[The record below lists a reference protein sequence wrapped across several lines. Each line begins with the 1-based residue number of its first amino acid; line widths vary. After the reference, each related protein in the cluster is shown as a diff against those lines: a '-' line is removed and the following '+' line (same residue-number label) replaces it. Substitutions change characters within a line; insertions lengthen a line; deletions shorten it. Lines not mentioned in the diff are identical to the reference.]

1 MSPERPKQTTTKTF
15 LRSSVNEAPLSGAG
29 EPTILPSARLK
40 VAFLLFISAI
50 VVALSGL
57 IFVLVSSIF
66 ESLEPNLNANLEWKA
81 RRGAVELAHS
91 ADLGLVSGEESE
103 IRRAFEL
110 YQDDPDIVAIV
121 AADASGKVLA
131 THGSSPVPPDQLFKS
146 SAKGSLWRQP
156 DFMASW
162 WEADIEGSVVGRMA
176 VVVSTQQLKAGAE
189 LKRSILLT
197 ALLGGGAAIL
207 AGLFFVSLY
216 VGPLYRV
223 TERAFRALERTT
235 AEALEATRL
244 KSEFLANVSHEIRT
258 PMNGVLGMTE
268 LLLRTDMTLKQRR
281 FAETV
286 QSSAHS
292 LMTIV
297 NDILDFS
304 KIEAGKLEMRPAACD
319 LRSII
324 EEVAELLAARA
335 SAKHIELAC
344 DVLDSLPRNVT
355 CDPDRV
361 RQVLTNLVGNAVK
374 FTERGEV
381 IVSTTIE
388 ESDANHVRV
397 SVRDTGIGIKK
408 EDLARLFEAFS
419 QVDAS
424 LTRQHGGT
432 GLGLAICKHLVELWG
447 GSVGVESEY
456 GKGST
461 FWFTIPLG
469 DEPTEALVSQTLEG
483 RALMVVKGKAYR
495 AILEKHL
502 TRWGLDVEAVA
513 PEEAPVR
520 AKQTEAP
527 YQLVIVDLKEAGEEL
542 ELLSAIRAANAN
554 LPIMLLAPLDA
565 SLLPTLG
572 SSALVDRL
580 ITKPIRLGDLASG
593 VRRLL
598 SVSAGGVT
606 GHDARSS
613 GGEIPLPLGKNG
625 IRLLVAED
633 NEINREVIHEML
645 TSLGYDTELVENGRQ
660 ALAAL
665 DRSSDFHGV
674 LMDCQMP
681 ELDGYE
687 ATRAIRRRPGPQ
699 SKLPV
704 IAVTAHAIIGERE
717 KALAAGMNDCLTK
730 PINARAL
737 KAMLELWVHPREGR
751 LSLIPGSV
759 PPSMGMRVVEPP
771 ALDPSVRRSATVI
784 ALFRKHAPAQLEAL
798 KGAAGAD
805 EVKRAAHKLKGTCLV
820 FGMPRAS
827 EICIA
832 IEENPDQAGQLLL
845 ALEGE
850 LGRAQ
855 AELDRLS
862 A

>member
-1 MSPERPKQTTTKTF
+1 MPPDRSPSDKA
-15 LRSSVNEAPLSGAG
+15 L
-29 EPTILPSARLK
+29 EPTITPSSRLK
-40 VAFLLFISAI
+40 LAFLLFISAI
-50 VVALSGL
+50 VVALTGL
-57 IFVLVSSIF
+57 IFALSSSIF
-66 ESLEPNLNANLEWKA
+66 DSLEPTLHANLEWKA
-81 RRGAVELAHS
+81 RRGAVELAQS
-91 ADLGLVSGEESE
+91 AELGLASGEESE

-110 YQDDPDIVAIV
+110 YQGDPDILAIV
-121 AADASGKVLA
+121 AMDAAGKVA
-131 THGSSPVPPDQLFKS
+131 IRGSPPIPPDELFRR
-146 SAKGSLWRQP
+146 SARGAVYRQS
-156 DFMASW
+156 DFLLSW
-162 WEADIEGSVVGRMA
+162 QEADIEGSVVGRVAM
-176 VVVSTQQLKAGAE
+176 VVSTRQLAAGAE

-197 ALLGGGAAIL
+197 ALLGGGAALL
-207 AGLFFVSLY
+207 AGLFFVSFY
-216 VGPLYRV
+216 VGPLYRA
-223 TERAFRALERTT
+223 TELAFRDLERTT

-244 KSEFLANVSHEIRT
+244 KSEFLANMSHEIRT

-268 LLLRTDMTLKQRR
+268 LLLRTDLTVKQRR

-286 QSSAHS
+286 QASAHS

-335 SAKHIELAC
+335 SAKHLELAC
-344 DVLDSLPRNVT
+344 DVLDTLPQSVT

-361 RQVLTNLVGNAVK
+361 RQVLTNLLANAVK

-381 IVSTTIE
+381 VVSATVE
-388 ESDANHVRV
+388 EGTRPHVRV
-397 SVRDTGIGIKK
+397 AVRDTGIGIKK
-408 EDLARLFEAFS
+408 EDVARLFEAFA

-432 GLGLAICKHLVELWG
+432 GLGLAICKRLVELWG
-447 GSVGVESEY
+447 GQVGVDSEY

-469 DEPTEALVSQTLEG
+469 DEPAEALVSQALQG
-483 RALMVVKGKAYR
+483 RVLLVGGSRAYR
-495 AILEKHL
+495 EILRKNL
-502 TRWGLDVEAVA
+502 TRWGLEVTQIEAEAVVA
-513 PEEAPVR
+513 ELTRRESPHN
-520 AKQTEAP
+520 
-527 YQLVIVDLKEAGEEL
+527 LVIVDLAEAGEEL
-542 ELLSAIRAANAN
+542 ELLAAIRRESPN
-554 LPIMLLAPLDA
+554 LPIILLVPLDA
-565 SLLPTLG
+565 SILPTLG

-580 ITKPIRLGDLASG
+580 ITKPIRLGDLADG

-598 SVSAGGVT
+598 SVSAGGRA
-606 GHDARSS
+606 GAANSS
-613 GGEIPLPLGKNG
+613 GRELAAPPVKSGV
-625 IRLLVAED
+625 RLLVAED
-633 NEINREVIHEML
+633 NEINREVIREML
-645 TSLGYDTELVENGRQ
+645 VTLGYEAELVANGRQ

-665 DRSSDFHGV
+665 DRDSGYDAV

-687 ATRAIRRRPGPQ
+687 TTRAIRRRPGALG
-699 SKLPV
+699 KLPV

-730 PINARAL
+730 PIHARAL
-737 KAMLELWVHPREGR
+737 KAMLETWLRPRGAR
-751 LSLIPGSV
+751 PSTL
-759 PPSMGMRVVEPP
+759 PPAAPSSSHKLEDR

-784 ALFRKHAPAQLEAL
+784 ALFRKHAPAQLEEL
-798 KGAAGAD
+798 KGAANPDAI
-805 EVKRAAHKLKGTCLV
+805 KRAAHKLKGTCLV

-832 IEENPDQAGQLLL
+832 IEENPDQARQLLH

-855 AELDRLS
+855 AELDKLS